1 MKIIKGTWV
10 EIHDTVLEPQERTGN
25 LPEETKKVPLEMRL
39 KGFLLSEEA
48 VLNDRVKIKTVTGRI
63 VEGTLLKEN
72 PTYDHGYGET
82 FIPELL
88 TIGQELRAMMEV
100 DHE

>member
-1 MKIIKGTWV
+1 MKIGKETWV
-10 EIHDTVLEPQERTGN
+10 EIHDIVLKPEERTRN

-39 KGFLLSEEA
+39 KGFLLEEA
-48 VLNDRVKIKTVTGRI
+48 ELGDRVKIRTVTGRI

-72 PTYDHGYGET
+72 PVYEHGYGET

-88 TIGQELRAMMEV
+88 TIGQNLRAMLEV

>member
-1 MKIIKGTWV
+1 MKIGKETWV
-10 EIHDTVLEPQERTGN
+10 EIHDIVLKPEERTGN

-39 KGFLLSEEA
+39 KGFLLEEA
-48 VLNDRVKIKTVTGRI
+48 DLGDRVKIRTVTGRI

-72 PTYDHGYGET
+72 PVYEHGYGET

-88 TIGQELRAMMEV
+88 TIGQNLRAMLEV

>member
-1 MKIIKGTWV
+1 MKIVKETWV
-10 EIHDTVLEPQERTGN
+10 EIHDIVLKPEERTGN

-39 KGFLLSEEA
+39 KGFLLEEA
-48 VLNDRVKIKTVTGRI
+48 MLGDRVKIRTVTGRI

-72 PTYDHGYGET
+72 PVYEHGYGET

-88 TIGQELRAMMEV
+88 TIGQNLRAMLEV

>member
-1 MKIIKGTWV
+1 MKIGKETWV
-10 EIHDTVLEPQERTGN
+10 EIHDIVLKPEERTGN

-39 KGFLLSEEA
+39 KGFLLEEGE
-48 VLNDRVKIKTVTGRI
+48 LGDRVKIRTVTGRI

-72 PTYDHGYGET
+72 PVYEHGYGET

-88 TIGQELRAMMEV
+88 TIGQNLRAMLEV

>member
-1 MKIIKGTWV
+1 MKIGKETWV
-10 EIHDTVLEPQERTGN
+10 EIHDIVLKPEERTGN

-39 KGFLLSEEA
+39 KGFLLEEA
-48 VLNDRVKIKTVTGRI
+48 EIGDRVKIRTVTGRI

-72 PTYDHGYGET
+72 PVYEHGYGET

-88 TIGQELRAMMEV
+88 TIGQNLRAMLEV

>member
-1 MKIIKGTWV
+1 MKIGKETWV
-10 EIHDTVLEPQERTGN
+10 EIHDIVLKPEERTGN

-39 KGFLLSEEA
+39 KGFLLEEA
-48 VLNDRVKIKTVTGRI
+48 ELGDRVKIRTVTGRI

-72 PTYDHGYGET
+72 PVYEHGYGET

-88 TIGQELRAMMEV
+88 TIGQNLRAMLEV

>member
-1 MKIIKGTWV
+1 MIEKGTWV
-10 EIHDTVLEPQERTGN
+10 EIHDRILRPEERTGN
-25 LPEETKKVPLEMRL
+25 LPEETKRVPLEMRL
-39 KGFLLSEEA
+39 KGFLQEEA
-48 VLNDRVKIKTVTGRI
+48 ELGDRAVVKTVTGRL
-63 VEGTLLKEN
+63 VQGTVILVN

-88 TIGQELRAMMEV
+88 SIGRDLKALLEV

>member
-1 MKIIKGTWV
+1 MIGKGTWV
-10 EIHDTVLEPQERTGN
+10 EIHDRILSPEERTGN

-39 KGFLLSEEA
+39 KGFLQEEA
-48 VLNDRVKIKTVTGRI
+48 RIGDRSVVKTVTGRL
-63 VEGTLLKEN
+63 VTGTVMAVN

-82 FIPELL
+82 LIPELL
-88 TIGQELRAMMEV
+88 TIGRDLKALLEV

>member
-1 MKIIKGTWV
+1 MKIGKETWV
-10 EIHDTVLEPQERTGN
+10 EIHDIVLKPEERTGN

-39 KGFLLSEEA
+39 KGFLLEEA
-48 VLNDRVKIKTVTGRI
+48 ELGDRVKIRTVTGRI

-72 PTYDHGYGET
+72 PVYEHGYGEA

-88 TIGQELRAMMEV
+88 TIGQNLRAMLEV

>member
-1 MKIIKGTWV
+1 MKIGKETWV
-10 EIHDTVLEPQERTGN
+10 EIHDIVLKPEERTGN
-25 LPEETKKVPLEMRL
+25 LPEETRKVPLEMRL
-39 KGFLLSEEA
+39 KGFLLEEGE
-48 VLNDRVKIKTVTGRI
+48 LGDRVKIRTVTGRI

-72 PTYDHGYGET
+72 PVYEHGYGET

-88 TIGQELRAMMEV
+88 TIGQNLRAMLEV

>member
-1 MKIIKGTWV
+1 MKIVKETWV
-10 EIHDTVLEPQERTGN
+10 EIHDIVLKPEERTGN

-39 KGFLLSEEA
+39 KGFLLEEA
-48 VLNDRVKIKTVTGRI
+48 KLGDRVKIRTVTGRI

-72 PTYDHGYGET
+72 PVYEHGYGET

-88 TIGQELRAMMEV
+88 TIGQNLRAMLEV

>member
-1 MKIIKGTWV
+1 MKIGKETWV
-10 EIHDTVLEPQERTGN
+10 EIHDIVLKPEERTGN

-39 KGFLLSEEA
+39 KGFLLEEA
-48 VLNDRVKIKTVTGRI
+48 ELGDRVKIRTVTGRI

-72 PTYDHGYGET
+72 PVYEHGYGET
-82 FIPELL
+82 FVPELL
-88 TIGQELRAMMEV
+88 TIGQNLIAMLEV

>member
-1 MKIIKGTWV
+1 MKIGKETWV
-10 EIHDTVLEPQERTGN
+10 EIHDIVLKPEERTGN

-39 KGFLLSEEA
+39 KGFLLEEA
-48 VLNDRVKIKTVTGRI
+48 ELGDRVKIRTVTGRI

-72 PTYDHGYGET
+72 PVYEHGYGET
-82 FIPELL
+82 FVPELL
-88 TIGQELRAMMEV
+88 TIGQNLRAMLEV

>member
-1 MKIIKGTWV
+1 MKIGKETWV
-10 EIHDTVLEPQERTGN
+10 EIHDIVLKPEERTGN

-39 KGFLLSEEA
+39 KGFLLEEA
-48 VLNDRVKIKTVTGRI
+48 MLGDRVKIRTVTGRI

-72 PTYDHGYGET
+72 PVYEHGYGET

-88 TIGQELRAMMEV
+88 TIGQNLRAMLEV

>member
-1 MKIIKGTWV
+1 MKIVKETWV
-10 EIHDTVLEPQERTGN
+10 EIHDIVLKPEERTGN

-39 KGFLLSEEA
+39 KGFLLEEA
-48 VLNDRVKIKTVTGRI
+48 MLGDRVKVRTVTGRI

-72 PTYDHGYGET
+72 PVYEHGYGET

-88 TIGQELRAMMEV
+88 TIGQNLRAMLEV

>member
-1 MKIIKGTWV
+1 MIEKGTWV
-10 EIHDTVLEPQERTGN
+10 EIHDWVLRPEERTGN
-25 LPEETKKVPLEMRL
+25 LPEETKRVPLEMRL
-39 KGFLLSEEA
+39 KGFLQEEA
-48 VLNDRVKIKTVTGRI
+48 ELGDRAVVKTVTGRL
-63 VEGTLLKEN
+63 VQGTVISVN

-88 TIGQELRAMMEV
+88 SIGRELRALLEV

>member
-1 MKIIKGTWV
+1 MKIGKGTWV
-10 EIHDTVLEPQERTGN
+10 EIHDTILKPEERTGN

-39 KGFLLSEEA
+39 NGFLLEEEA
-48 VLNDRVKIKTVTGRI
+48 ELGERVRIRTVTGRI
-63 VEGTLLKEN
+63 VEGKLIKEN
-72 PTYDHGYGET
+72 PLYEHGYGET

-88 TIGQELRAMMEV
+88 TIGQDLRAMLEV